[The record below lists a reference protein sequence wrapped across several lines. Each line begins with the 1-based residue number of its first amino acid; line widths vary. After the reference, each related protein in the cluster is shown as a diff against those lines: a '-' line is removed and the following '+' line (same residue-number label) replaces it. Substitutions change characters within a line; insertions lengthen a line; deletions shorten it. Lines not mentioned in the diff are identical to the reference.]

1 MTVAEPRTAAGPER
15 DEAALRSALRAAV
28 RAVDAPDVV
37 LAYSR
42 RGRRT
47 VLTGGAAPPPGT
59 PRELLRYELGSVA
72 KTFTALLLAEL
83 TRAGT
88 LSPAERVL
96 ARLPLCGPPDRHR
109 DAVTLLH
116 LATHTAGL
124 PRLPADFYPQ
134 ALPRWRTNPYA
145 GYSRERLLAA
155 FARGSPRHPPGSRW
169 HYSNYG
175 VALLGQALAAA
186 TGTPYD
192 QLLARR
198 VLRPLGLG
206 DTGLASAP
214 GRDATGRGRDGVTA
228 LPPFDAGG
236 FAASAGIRATPG
248 DLLTFLEAHLSPESG
263 CPPDAAPT
271 LRPALLD
278 VQEPLLRRGLG
289 HRHTHTL
296 TWFRHP
302 TPYGPLYFHPG
313 ATMGQEVFV
322 GFRPATGTAL
332 AALATRRH
340 TRAGALTPTAY
351 QLLLAAPEF

>member
-1 MTVAEPRTAAGPER
+1 MTAA
-15 DEAALRSALRAAV
+15 ALRAAV

-37 LAYSR
+37 FAYTR

-47 VLTGGAAPPPGT
+47 VLTGGSAPPPAT
-59 PRELLRYELGSVA
+59 PRELLRYELGSVT
-72 KTFTALLLAEL
+72 KTLTGLLLAEL
-83 TRAGT
+83 TRAQVV
-88 LSPAERVL
+88 SPAERVL
-96 ARLPLCGPPDRHR
+96 ARLPLCAPPDRHR

-124 PRLPADFYPQ
+124 PRLPPDFFLQ

-155 FARGSPRHPPGSRW
+155 FARSRPRHRPGSRW
-169 HYSNYG
+169 HYSNFG

-198 VLRPLGLG
+198 VLRPLGLY
-206 DTGLASAP
+206 DTGLTPLPPAEPGAAP
-214 GRDATGRGRDGVTA
+214 VRDAAGRGRDGVTV

-236 FAASAGIRATPG
+236 FAASAGVRATPG
-248 DLLTFLEAHLSPESG
+248 DLLRLLEAHLSPEPS
-263 CPPDAAPT
+263 CPDAAPA
-271 LRPALLD
+271 LRGALLD

-313 ATMGQEVFV
+313 ATMGQEVFL

-351 QLLLAAPEF
+351 ELLARAPEF